1 MSLEFPAVDTCPM
14 MWPAAAL
21 AIFVLGFAVVYG
33 SLVQYRLEAGR
44 ARNDPGRA
52 RQDIPS

>member
-1 MSLEFPAVDTCPM
+1 MSLELPAADSWPM

-44 ARNDPGRA
+44 DRNDPGRA
-52 RQDIPS
+52 RQDITS

>member
-1 MSLEFPAVDTCPM
+1 MKLERSTVDSCPM

-33 SLVQYRLEAGR
+33 SLLQYRLEAGR
-44 ARNDPGRA
+44 ARNDLGRS